1 MSVLYAG
8 WDVSSVLACLKERMD
23 GIRALCATV
32 LERDDA
38 GEDAR
43 ELAEGVLYEIEG
55 GDAS

>member
-8 WDVSSVLACLKERMD
+8 WDVESLVRRLKERMD

-43 ELAEGVLYEIEG
+43 ELAEGVLYELEG
-55 GDAS
+55 GDAE